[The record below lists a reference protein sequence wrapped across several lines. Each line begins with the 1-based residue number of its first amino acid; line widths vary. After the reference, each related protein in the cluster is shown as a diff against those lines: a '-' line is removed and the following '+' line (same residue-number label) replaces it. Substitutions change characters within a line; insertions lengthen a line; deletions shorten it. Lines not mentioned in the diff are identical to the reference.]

1 MSLKN
6 AGDIKSVTK
15 LRSGALLIESHRK
28 QQSINLH
35 YFRRILLLKSP
46 HRTLNSSRGIIRY
59 RDDDL
64 DELTDDEICKELA
77 HQGVTHGKRFVSK
90 RNGQEIKLNTFL
102 PKFVPQLY

>member
-1 MSLKN
+1 LNHIGSN
-6 AGDIKSVTK
+6 N
-15 LRSGALLIESHRK
+15 LLIYTIFDVS
-28 QQSINLH
+28 
-35 YFRRILLLKSP
+35 LLLKSP

-102 PKFVPQLY
+102 PKFCSPTILRSIRMGL